1 MVLNVWCRVNCR
13 GVKCMVSS
21 ELSIPNSLIKESM
34 RARRGRDGM
43 VVGFT
48 TTCAISDYHH

>member
-1 MVLNVWCRVNCR
+1 VVLNVWCRVNCR

-21 ELSIPNSLIKESM
+21 ELSIPNSLIKKSM